1 MKQIKIISVL
11 VMVVLFAFSLV
22 GCASVVEEPV
32 INDVPAKSAESGPA
46 ISREAAYELV
56 GYKYIFSLDGDVV
69 TFKFIDAVGDSEI
82 PVVAKALMDIL
93 PGALSFENP
102 LPGQINIKLSSNL
115 SAVDFDTFVEKAKV
129 LIYDTIY

>member
-22 GCASVVEEPV
+22 GCASVVNEPV
-32 INDVPAKSAESGPA
+32 INDAPAKTAEPGPA
-46 ISREAAYELV
+46 ISREATYELV
-56 GYKYIFSLDGDVV
+56 GYTYIFSLDGDVV

-93 PGALSFENP
+93 PGAQSFENP
-102 LPGQINIKLSSNL
+102 LPGQINIRLSSNL
-115 SAVDFDTFVEKAKV
+115 SAVDFDTFVEKAKA